1 MTEEFKPQSETN
13 DRADKSQESASVLEP
28 VEIGQ
33 EGESAQSAMAETKEN
48 EVIAEARTPKK
59 KRHIARIVIA
69 VLIVVMVGVGY
80 LKRDSLFG
88 GKAADEPAALGD
100 QAKADLKVLYWV
112 DPMHPNYKS
121 DKPGKAP
128 DCGMDLLPVYESGIS
143 PSNLPEG
150 AFLINAEKQQLIG
163 VTYGEVTSEQVSKTL
178 RAVGRLAYDET
189 KISHVHTKIEG
200 WIEDVYVDF
209 TGKPVKK
216 GDPLLTIYSPEL
228 LQTQQEFLLA
238 IRGRKELAGSSF
250 RGAAIGAESL
260 YESTRRRLELWDIS
274 EGQIQEIER
283 TGKTKKAMPLYAP
296 ATGIVLTRNAYPKQ
310 RIMPDTELYTVA
322 DLSSIWVLADIYEY
336 EATEVILGQTATV
349 TLTYLPS
356 RTFRGKITYIY
367 PQVDPTTRTLKVR
380 IEIPNPN
387 LMLKPDMFANVELNI
402 NYGKKLI
409 VPQEAVMDS
418 GSEQTVF
425 VALEGGYFE
434 PRRVMLGAKVDGKY
448 IVLEGLKAGERIVT
462 SGNFLV
468 DSESKLKS
476 AAGGMGMPGMNH
488 GGGAPS
494 GGKQSPQVDH
504 SQHQQGGQQPS
515 QAKPEDHSQHQ
526 QQAAPQVKQEDHL
539 QHQAKP
545 QRKTLYWYDPMHPNY
560 KSDKP
565 GKAPDCGM
573 DLLPKYADE
582 KK

>member
-228 LQTQQEFLLA
+228 LQSWRSGGA
-238 IRGRKELAGSSF
+238 KSWRGVHFAGPQ
-250 RGAAIGAESL
+250 
-260 YESTRRRLELWDIS
+260 S
-274 EGQIQEIER
+274 E
-283 TGKTKKAMPLYAP
+283 
-296 ATGIVLTRNAYPKQ
+296 
-310 RIMPDTELYTVA
+310 
-322 DLSSIWVLADIYEY
+322 
-336 EATEVILGQTATV
+336 
-349 TLTYLPS
+349 PS
-356 RTFRGKITYIY
+356 RSMNR
-367 PQVDPTTRTLKVR
+367 P
-380 IEIPNPN
+380 
-387 LMLKPDMFANVELNI
+387 
-402 NYGKKLI
+402 
-409 VPQEAVMDS
+409 
-418 GSEQTVF
+418 
-425 VALEGGYFE
+425 
-434 PRRVMLGAKVDGKY
+434 
-448 IVLEGLKAGERIVT
+448 
-462 SGNFLV
+462 
-468 DSESKLKS
+468 
-476 AAGGMGMPGMNH
+476 AAGLSCGTSAKGKSRRS
-488 GGGAPS
+488 S
-494 GGKQSPQVDH
+494 GP
-504 SQHQQGGQQPS
+504 
-515 QAKPEDHSQHQ
+515 AK
-526 QQAAPQVKQEDHL
+526 
-539 QHQAKP
+539 
-545 QRKTLYWYDPMHPNY
+545 RKMRCRFTHRLR
-560 KSDKP
+560 
-565 GKAPDCGM
+565 A
-573 DLLPKYADE
+573 LF
-582 KK
+582 